1 MASKISLERYLW
13 WRKQF
18 RDDPDECCLDME
30 LWISSGIATLL
41 ALDISGGDTEKKHQ
55 SLAPFSGTIVERED
69 IVGILTDV
77 YAACLEN
84 ADKVALSA
92 YRVALQ
98 NVAQPL
104 PLGRLDPE
112 IQLMALDAC
121 TDLGFWELSTRLL
134 RWPEQLFSLT
144 GPLLRAVRT
153 FAKSIHAEGGKRIL
167 SRLIAEAKLNP
178 SRNEWRYWTLV
189 AALDQCAD
197 TDISVQ
203 RTAALDFFFEALDVD
218 APEAIIP
225 QLACQQI
232 TVALLYRMCPA
243 NLTPPLT
250 SDQATRFQQ
259 ALALLDYPTCN
270 DGAMIEAFCD
280 HADGLARES
289 LPKLIEPARTR
300 FSLVAYNDD
309 QYGSEALDTLVA
321 SYAVK
326 KP

>member
-1 MASKISLERYLW
+1 
-13 WRKQF
+13 
-18 RDDPDECCLDME
+18 ME

-41 ALDISGGDTEKKHQ
+41 ALDISGGDIEKKHQ

-69 IVGILTDV
+69 IVGVLTEV

-104 PLGRLDPE
+104 PLGRLHPE
-112 IQLMALDAC
+112 IQLMALEAC

-153 FAKSIHAEGGKRIL
+153 FAKSIHVEGGKRIL
-167 SRLIAEAKLNP
+167 SRLIAEAKLSP

-197 TDISVQ
+197 TDISIQ
-203 RTAALDFFFEALDVD
+203 RTAALDLVFEALDVD
-218 APEAIIP
+218 TPEAIIP
-225 QLACQQI
+225 QLTCQQI

-243 NLTPPLT
+243 NSTPLT
-250 SDQATRFQQ
+250 GTQATRFQQ

-270 DGAMIEAFCD
+270 DDAMIAAFCD
-280 HADGLARES
+280 HADGVVRES
-289 LPKLIEPARTR
+289 LPKLIEPARER
-300 FSLVAYNDD
+300 FSSAADNDEL
-309 QYGSEALDTLVA
+309 YGSAVLS
-321 SYAVK
+321 SYVESLAAVK
-326 KP
+326 NERGVSNDTIKP